1 MLSDKGDWLHDE
13 LRSLRQEMNAGF
25 RELRQDIHD
34 RLDEHPRRIRSL
46 EVRRGWV
53 TGAAAVIG
61 AAAGRLWDWMRGR

>member
-1 MLSDKGDWLHDE
+1 MSVNENRIHDE

-34 RLDEHPRRIRSL
+34 SL

-61 AAAGRLWDWMRGR
+61 AAAGRLWGWMRGRS